1 MTCSLAHYLTGV
13 NARVSDAADW
23 IDHMVCKLSDFP
35 PADFCCQDSC
45 RRQQRRHR
53 RVFRAI
59 YALITVGLVV
69 LLAARFGML
78 CPAPVRRFWSRWVV
92 YGRTAEREKLLP
104 LKTDSSL
111 SSDDSDEEPEAGTAA
126 TKAADSGSE
135 GENLSYGSVGN
146 VEVL

>member
-1 MTCSLAHYLTGV
+1 MTGV

-23 IDHMVCKLSDFP
+23 IDRMVCKLSDFP

-45 RRQQRRHR
+45 RRQQLRHR

-59 YALITVGLVV
+59 YALITAGLVV
-69 LLAARFGML
+69 LLAARFGIL
-78 CPAPVRRFWSRWVV
+78 CPAPAPVRRLWSRWVV
-92 YGRTAEREKLLP
+92 YGRTTEREKLLP
-104 LKTDSSL
+104 LKTNSSL
-111 SSDDSDEEPEAGTAA
+111 SSASDDSDEEPEAGTAA
-126 TKAADSGSE
+126 TNAADSGSE